1 MVKKRITVTGFG
13 RVKLGPELGVTAI
26 NYEHG
31 LIRGQIFR
39 RCNPDS
45 LDRDD
50 IEKELNNPEN
60 ISLDRLKQY
69 FSTPKRSFEHITA
82 EILKNADVLGE
93 PYPLGCDFS
102 NVPKK
107 YAPHQKVMGAL
118 SKEEKSEAENVAGNN
133 WDIIVA
139 LNYVQK
145 NFPIYSQEFY
155 AAVWRYY
162 CFVEEDDYKVG
173 YLASEMGWRFS
184 HEKDALEAKAR
195 KSASSKGSAKANANK
210 KALRIK
216 ALLREME
223 KFFSQNQDAALL
235 GVDAIANAALKKA
248 VKNDR
253 SLWSQGQGQ
262 LGNYL
267 SEMRADPSLSDRYY
281 EIFPKTA

>member
-1 MVKKRITVTGFG
+1 MVKKRIAVTGFG

-107 YAPHQKVMGAL
+107 YAPHQKVMNAL

-139 LNYVQK
+139 LNYVRK

-162 CFVEEDDYKVG
+162 YFVEEDDYKVG

-195 KSASSKGSAKANANK
+195 KSASGKGSAKANANK
-210 KALRIK
+210 KAQRIE
-216 ALLREME
+216 ALLLEME
-223 KFFSQNQDAALL
+223 KLFSQNPGAASF
-235 GVDAIANAALKKA
+235 GEGAIAKAALKMA
-248 VKNDR
+248 VKDDPP
-253 SLWSQGQGQ
+253 LWSQGQGQ
-262 LGNYL
+262 LENYL
-267 SEMRADPSLSDRYY
+267 VEIRTNPELKPRYLKM
-281 EIFPKTA
+281 FP